1 MWVKTQCGLALVNLD
16 NWDAVEL
23 NIEEEN
29 DICAIKDNYSRSSQL
44 GIYATKERAVEV
56 LDGIQE
62 AIEISGVVQYEYFN
76 GVNQQLIEYS
86 YKTKQVYQMPKE

>member
-56 LDGIQE
+56 LD
-62 AIEISGVVQYEYFN
+62 EIHTYMNTVMNEYA
-76 GVNQQLIEYS
+76 NQVTLH
-86 YKTKQVYQMPKE
+86 VYQMPKE

>member
-1 MWVKTQCGLALVNLD
+1 MWVKTQCGLVLVNLD

-44 GIYATKERAVEV
+44 GIYATKERALEV
-56 LDGIQE
+56 LDE
-62 AIEISGVVQYEYFN
+62 IEKAMEDSNWVYSENVATKVFPQVV
-76 GVNQQLIEYS
+76 
-86 YKTKQVYQMPKE
+86 VYQMPKE

>member
-44 GIYATKERAVEV
+44 GIYATKERALEV
-56 LDGIQE
+56 LDEIE
-62 AIEISGVVQYEYFN
+62 KAIEDSNWVYSENVATKVFPQVV
-76 GVNQQLIEYS
+76 
-86 YKTKQVYQMPKE
+86 VYQMPKE